1 MTFFEEKFVKLTIK
15 NLAALSSLL
24 LVVLFSV
31 TVYADTWVNGYMKSN
46 GTYVSG
52 HYRSSPDNTTDN
64 NWSTRGNVNPYTGRI
79 GTRNPSSYGDNSGV
93 RNRSWDRLKNRTGR
107 SNR

>member
-1 MTFFEEKFVKLTIK
+1 MKLIIK
-15 NLAALSSLL
+15 NITALPITIMI
-24 LVVLFSV
+24 VLFSI

-52 HYRSSPDNTTDN
+52 HYQSSPDSTINN

-79 GTRNPSSYGDNSGV
+79 GTRNPSSYGDNFGV
-93 RNRSWDRLKNRTGR
+93 RNRSWNRLKNRIGG